1 MVRVAIIGA
10 GFMGSMHAEVYS
22 QLPNVK
28 IAAIVDQRGE
38 KAKSLAEKY
47 GAIPYLEIGQVLAK
61 PEISIVDICLPT
73 FLHKEYVI
81 KAAEAGKDIVC
92 EKPIALTLDDAQEMV
107 RTCYQKKVRFMVA
120 HVIRFWPEYAFVK
133 RNYDQGRFGKLIT
146 ITCTRLSPKPT
157 WGWQNWL
164 LDKERSGGALFDLHI
179 HDVDYIL
186 YLCGQKPI
194 SLYSRGTFSSE
205 EGYIHVFTTYNFP
218 DGMTAFA
225 EGGWDMTSNFPF
237 EMKFIAQFEKAVV
250 DFDSASS
257 PTLTVYYADGRIDRP
272 QLERKTSQVSGGN
285 ISDLGGYFFELNYF
299 IDHVVHNK
307 EFQVITPEDAVNS
320 LKIVLKELESLE
332 TGKIVSI
339 DQ

>member
-1 MVRVAIIGA
+1 MVRLAIIGA

-28 IAAIVDQRGE
+28 IAAIIDERGE
-38 KAKSLAEKY
+38 KAKSLAEKV
-47 GAIPYLEIGQVLAK
+47 GAIPYLTADTVLK
-61 PEISIVDICLPT
+61 KEDITIVDICLPT
-73 FLHKEYVI
+73 FLHKEFVI

-92 EKPIALTLDDAQEMV
+92 EKPIALTLEDAKEMV
-107 RTCYQKKVRFMVA
+107 NICKAKKVKFMVA

-133 RNYDQGRFGKLIT
+133 KNYDQGRFGQLIT

-164 LDKERSGGALFDLHI
+164 LDNKRSGGALFDLHI

-186 YLCGQKPI
+186 YLLGKKPV
-194 SLYSRGTFSSE
+194 SLYSKGTFSPE
-205 EGYIHVFTTYNFP
+205 EGYTHVFTTYNFQ
-218 DGMTAFA
+218 DGVTAFA

-237 EMKFIAQFEKAVV
+237 EMKFIAQFEKAIV
-250 DFDSASS
+250 DFDSTSN

-307 EFQVITPEDAVNS
+307 EFQVITPEDAVQS
-320 LKIVLKELESLE
+320 LDVVIKEFESLE
-332 TGKIVSI
+332 TGKII
-339 DQ
+339 NL

>member
-1 MVRVAIIGA
+1 
-10 GFMGSMHAEVYS
+10 
-22 QLPNVK
+22 
-28 IAAIVDQRGE
+28 
-38 KAKSLAEKY
+38 
-47 GAIPYLEIGQVLAK
+47 
-61 PEISIVDICLPT
+61 
-73 FLHKEYVI
+73 
-81 KAAEAGKDIVC
+81 
-92 EKPIALTLDDAQEMV
+92 
-107 RTCYQKKVRFMVA
+107 MVA
-120 HVIRFWPEYAFVK
+120 HVIRFWPEYAFMK
-133 RNYDQGRFGKLIT
+133 KNYDQGRFGKLVT

-164 LDKERSGGALFDLHI
+164 LDSGRSGGALFDLHI

-186 YLCGQKPI
+186 YLCGKKPN
-194 SLYSRGTFSSE
+194 SLYSRGTFSQE
-205 EGYIHVFTTYNFP
+205 EGYTHVFTTYNFD
-218 DGMTAFA
+218 DGVTAFA

-250 DFDSASS
+250 DFDSTSN

-272 QLERKTSQVSGGN
+272 ILERKTSQVTEGN

-320 LKIVLKELESLE
+320 LEIVLKELESLQ

-339 DQ
+339 S